1 MMKGNDVSKFN
12 FSIAVDRFAKFLSQ
26 MTVVIMVLTVL
37 CQVFMRYFLRNPL
50 VWGDELAKYSLAYMT
65 FIGGAVALR
74 NQQLASMDML
84 VSKISNKSKKIIFIL
99 VYALE
104 ICLLIFLLYYS
115 TTLIS
120 QDFVKEQLSP
130 ALQVPVSW
138 IYFCMPLGFSIMLI
152 QVIMFLR
159 QEIIEIKSMNRGN
172 GE

>member
-1 MMKGNDVSKFN
+1 MRRNDLSKFN
-12 FSIAVDRFAKFLSQ
+12 FSVAVDRFATILSQ
-26 MTVVIMVLTVL
+26 MTIVIMVLTVL
-37 CQVFMRYFLRNPL
+37 CQVFMRYFLRDPL

-65 FIGGAVALR
+65 FIGAAVALR

-84 VSKISNKSKKIIFIL
+84 VSKLSNKSKKIIFIL

-130 ALQVPVSW
+130 ALQVPMGWV
-138 IYFCMPLGFSIMLI
+138 YFCMPLGLSVMLI
-152 QVIMFLR
+152 QVIMLLW
-159 QEIIEIKSMNRGN
+159 QEIIEIKSMNGGN